1 MPIFRA
7 LCRGFLRGFEERVPH
22 VTSPAVRRS
31 ALAASA
37 AALALLVTACG
48 GSDEGDG
55 GKDDAGKA
63 ASASAAPATE
73 ALTAAEL
80 EKAALVQADVKDGKV
95 VTKVPAGDDIAADK
109 VVAEDEACRPLA
121 RVQSGVAVGSPA
133 ATVKRSWTGEPKKPA
148 EGADVE
154 KALQAGLDVDKVLV
168 TLASYEDG
176 GAEQV
181 LKDVDAAAEKCA
193 GGFGYTS
200 VGEEF
205 KIVKVA
211 EAEAPKG
218 ADEAIALTLTLS
230 AEGVEA
236 PVNVVVTRAGSTVAA
251 FSAVNFAAMGTGE
264 KAPFPMPV
272 ADAQLAKL
280 G

>member
-1 MPIFRA
+1 MRP
-7 LCRGFLRGFEERVPH
+7 
-22 VTSPAVRRS
+22 TAVRRS

-48 GSDEGDG
+48 GSDDGDSGKGDG
-55 GKDDAGKA
+55 GKTDASA
-63 ASASAAPATE
+63 AASAAPAAK

-95 VTKVPAGDDIAADK
+95 VTKLPAGDDIAADK
-109 VVAEDEACRPLA
+109 VEAEDEACQPLA

-133 ATVKRSWTGEPKKPA
+133 ATVKRSWTGEPQKPA
-148 EGADVE
+148 KDADPE
-154 KALQAGLDVDKVLV
+154 KALLAGLDVDKVLV

-200 VGEEF
+200 VGEKFE
-205 KIVKVA
+205 IVKAA

-236 PVNVVVTRAGSTVAA
+236 PVNIVVTRIGSTVAA
-251 FSAVNFAAMGTGE
+251 FSAINFAAMGTGE
-264 KAPFPMPV
+264 EAPFPTRIS
-272 ADAQLAKL
+272 DAQLAKL